1 MNGVEVIEPTDKSI
15 ERLKSFREKCSIV
28 SKARVYETDL
38 EVAETIKS
46 IPRDKQSLK
55 VYRSYTFAVK
65 KS

>member
-1 MNGVEVIEPTDKSI
+1 MNGVEVIEPTGLSI

-38 EVAETIKS
+38 EVAEAIKS

-55 VYRSYTFAVK
+55 VYRSYSFAVK

>member
-1 MNGVEVIEPTDKSI
+1 MNGVEVIEPTDQSI

-38 EVAETIKS
+38 EVAEAIKS
-46 IPRDKQSLK
+46 IPRDEPTRK
-55 VYRSYTFAVK
+55 VYRSYSFAVK